1 MLVNMSDSAASPLP
15 CHPDLF
21 DLLICPEAKVPVKWT
36 SGRLVSTDGGT
47 RRAYR
52 VDGDIP
58 VMLVEE
64 SSVLSQSEWQT
75 AMATEGPVGQGVAA
89 VQARAR
95 R

>member
-1 MLVNMSDSAASPLP
+1 MLEYMSDSAASPLP

-36 SGRLVSTDGGT
+36 GGWLVSTDGAT

-52 VDGDIP
+52 IDGDIP

-64 SSVLSQSEWQT
+64 STILSQADWRA
-75 AMATEGPVGQGVAA
+75 AMASDGPVGQGVTA
-89 VQARAR
+89 VQARAGR
-95 R
+95 